1 MQISCLLV
9 RVRTLWRD
17 CRAFLIHSARGWV
30 IYRTSAVETAL
41 CLLDKHTKIYTSFID
56 DMCVCACECVCMCV
70 CVILCVCVCVCMW
83 LYACACVLLAD
94 ACIENVYVQARRLS
108 LSLYL
113 SVSLSVFHSLAHSTS
128 SSLSHSFF
136 FLSHHFSR
144 TKTCTHVRALAL
156 PLFLLACMYAYVT

>member
-1 MQISCLLV
+1 
-9 RVRTLWRD
+9 
-17 CRAFLIHSARGWV
+17 V

-128 SSLSHSFF
+128 SSLSLCLTLFSFC
-136 FLSHHFSR
+136 LIISPAQKR
-144 TKTCTHVRALAL
+144 VPTCERSLCRSSSLH
-156 PLFLLACMYAYVT
+156 ACMHM

>member
-1 MQISCLLV
+1 M
-9 RVRTLWRD
+9 
-17 CRAFLIHSARGWV
+17 

-94 ACIENVYVQARRLS
+94 ACRENVYVQARRLC

-113 SVSLSVFHSLAHSTS
+113 CLALRVYILSLTAHLALCLSVSL
-128 SSLSHSFF
+128 F
-136 FLSHHFSR
+136 FLSVSSFLPH
-144 TKTCTHVRALAL
+144 KNVYPRASARSAAL
-156 PLFLLACMYAYVT
+156 PPCMHVCICNIALCTEVT